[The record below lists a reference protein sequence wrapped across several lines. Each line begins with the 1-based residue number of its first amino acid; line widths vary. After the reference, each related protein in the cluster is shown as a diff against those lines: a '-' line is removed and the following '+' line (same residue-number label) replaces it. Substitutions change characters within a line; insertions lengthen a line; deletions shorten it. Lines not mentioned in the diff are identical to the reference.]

1 MRKRIFI
8 SSVQKE
14 FAEDRA
20 FLKRFIEG
28 NPILNRFFNVFVFEE
43 DVPAADRTTAE
54 VFLSEIANSDI
65 YLGLIGNQYGFEDS
79 AGISPTEREFD
90 EATRLGLERLILVK
104 GHDDQKR
111 EPKEIAFLRKISPE
125 LIRRRYEGRDALLTE
140 IYASLDHI
148 LAGDGAYH
156 LLPFDARPCD
166 HATVD
171 DIDENKVR
179 WFVSRAREERG
190 FPLALGTSVS
200 DILSHLKLLDRD
212 SQRPLNAAIL
222 LFGKNPQDYHL
233 SSEVKCA
240 YWHGTERIK
249 PISSYKVYRGTL
261 FDMADQAVDFIMSKL
276 DRRIG
281 TRVHGTTAPATY
293 EIPEPV
299 ISEIIINA

>member
-166 HATVD
+166 HATLD

-190 FPLALGTSVS
+190 FPLAL
-200 DILSHLKLLDRD
+200 H
-212 SQRPLNAAIL
+212 
-222 LFGKNPQDYHL
+222 
-233 SSEVKCA
+233 
-240 YWHGTERIK
+240 
-249 PISSYKVYRGTL
+249 YR
-261 FDMADQAVDFIMSKL
+261 
-276 DRRIG
+276 
-281 TRVHGTTAPATY
+281 
-293 EIPEPV
+293 
-299 ISEIIINA
+299 